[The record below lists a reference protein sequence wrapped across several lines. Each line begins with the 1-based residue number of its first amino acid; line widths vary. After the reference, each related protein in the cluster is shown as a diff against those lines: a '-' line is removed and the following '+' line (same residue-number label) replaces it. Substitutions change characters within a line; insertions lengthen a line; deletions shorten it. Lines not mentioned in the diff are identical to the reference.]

1 MNHIT
6 YIAQPIVYSLASNGK
21 SNISIF
27 FAHNWANFQD
37 ESEVIW
43 HPIHENRD
51 SKNVFLV

>member
-27 FAHNWANFQD
+27 YAHNWSNFQD

-51 SKNVFLV
+51 SKNVF